1 MRRARSVASTRALGT
16 PAAALVVNALI
27 GVAAILSGRTSQLIV
42 LSVLGALTLYA
53 MSMAA
58 LFMLRRREP
67 AMPRPYR
74 TIGYPLFPAVALV
87 LVGGFD
93 RGGGMVHPG
102 VAGVFAGILIVAA
115 VNRRFLASR

>member
-1 MRRARSVASTRALGT
+1 MHRACSVASIRALGT

-67 AMPRPYR
+67 RVPRPYR

-87 LVGGFD
+87 LSV
-93 RGGGMVHPG
+93 VSIAAVVWSNLG
-102 VAGVFAGILIVAA
+102 VAGVFAGILVVAA
-115 VNRRFLASR
+115 VYWRFLGTR